1 MRSHQDT
8 VELLIQQ
15 HAHEPGGLLP
25 LLHAIQDA
33 LGYIPDDQVAAIA
46 KGMNRSRAEVH
57 GVITYY
63 HHFRSQPAAKHV
75 VQICAAE
82 ACKACGAD
90 ALMALAEKTLGCQ
103 AHGTSAKG
111 AVTLEPVYCLG
122 LCASSP
128 ALQVDDTLHAR
139 VSPEQLQNLLHTL
152 ERA

>member
-15 HAHEPGGLLP
+15 HANEPGGLLP

>member
-1 MRSHQDT
+1 MTSPTAT
-8 VELLIQQ
+8 VQQLIAQ

-25 LLHAIQDA
+25 LLHAVQDA
-33 LGYIPDDQVAAIA
+33 LGYIPDDQVDAIA

-63 HHFRSQPAAKHV
+63 HHFRSQPAGRHV

-90 ALMALAEKTLGCQ
+90 ALMALAEKTLGCS
-103 AHGTSAKG
+103 AHGTSAQG

-139 VSPEQLQNLLHTL
+139 VSPAQLQNLLHTL

>member
-1 MRSHQDT
+1 MTSPTAT
-8 VELLIQQ
+8 VQQLIAQ

-25 LLHAIQDA
+25 LLHAVQDA
-33 LGYIPDDQVAAIA
+33 LGYIPDDQVDAIA

-63 HHFRSQPAAKHV
+63 HHFRSQPAGRHV

-90 ALMALAEKTLGCQ
+90 ALMALAEKTLGCS
-103 AHGTSAKG
+103 AHGTSAQG

-139 VSPEQLQNLLHTL
+139 VSPDQLQNLLHTL